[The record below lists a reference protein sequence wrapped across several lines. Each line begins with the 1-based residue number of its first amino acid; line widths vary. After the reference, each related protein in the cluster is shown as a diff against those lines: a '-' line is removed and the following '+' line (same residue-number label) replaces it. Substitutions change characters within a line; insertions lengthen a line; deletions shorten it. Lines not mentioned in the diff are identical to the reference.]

1 VLAVAAAGVVV
12 VHHALADASFGLAHA
27 GTDRRDHPAGLVSR
41 DHLLAAAAEAEGG
54 RLVAVGAVELEI
66 AAAHAGG
73 LDLQH
78 HLARTG
84 RRIGEVSEL
93 ELPVAGEDDSAH
105 GTLLR
110 RCR

>member
-1 VLAVAAAGVVV
+1 VV
-12 VHHALADASFGLAHA
+12 VHHALADAPLGLADA
-27 GTDRRDHPAGLVSR
+27 GAERRDHPAGLVAR
-41 DHLLAAAAEAEGG
+41 DHLLAAAAQAEGG
-54 RLVAVGAVELEI
+54 RLVAVRAIEFEI